1 MKKANGNLEGAAS
14 ARKLPANARKFLL
27 FAGRKYPMVLERGVW
42 RVRSRAKSHPASFST
57 GSPDFSA
64 AKIIAADMLGKEATE
79 KKRTK
84 ETLEDLATVYL
95 DLPKR
100 CSDKVAE
107 LNVGRLRAVVRKA
120 WGKELAAV
128 KIHQAGP
135 KLWRDYM
142 AKRQALESGKLDL
155 ATRRPENAAINAA
168 VRMACSLFIERL
180 RPAYAERGIHVAADA
195 TVVQWLPE
203 MHAPPAAADGAG
215 LLEAWAKLKESN
227 RPLWLAIGLARFAG
241 LRRSEIEHCQGCW
254 IIEEDGTVFVELR
267 DRPGLYLT
275 KTGRIYRAAVIHAGL
290 AEALRTVAPGDFVV
304 EPGAIDRHKWFESAP
319 AEWSRSFTGDARKP
333 LHRLRGLYADD
344 IRKISEDAMTAR
356 LAAIRAASKA
366 LGHTSTATTVDHYLS
381 GHALR

>member
-1 MKKANGNLEGAAS
+1 MKKERGNLKGATS
-14 ARKLPANARKFLL
+14 ARKSPKFARKFLL
-27 FAGRKYPMVLERGVW
+27 FEGRKYSMVLERGIW

-57 GSPDFSA
+57 GSPEFAS
-64 AKIIAADMLGKEATE
+64 AKIIAADMLGKATTE
-79 KKRTK
+79 KRRTK
-84 ETLEDLATVYL
+84 ETLEDLAAVYL

-100 CSDKVAE
+100 CSQKVAE
-107 LNVGRLRAVVRKA
+107 LNVGRLRAVVRTA
-120 WGKELAAV
+120 WAKDLAAV

-180 RPAYAERGIHVAADA
+180 RPAYTERGIHIAADA

-203 MHAPPAAADGAG
+203 MHAPPPAADGAG
-215 LLEAWAKLKESN
+215 LLQAWAKLEATNK
-227 RPLWLAIGLARFAG
+227 PLWLAIGLARFAG

-275 KTGRIYRAAVIHAGL
+275 KTGRIYRAAVIHPGL
-290 AEALRTVAPGDFVV
+290 ADALRAVEPGAYVV
-304 EPGAIDRHKWFESAP
+304 EPGAVDRHKWFESAP

-344 IRKISEDAMTAR
+344 IRKLSEDAMTAR
-356 LAAIRAASKA
+356 LAAIRAASQA

>member
-1 MKKANGNLEGAAS
+1 MAKAKRNLEGSAS
-14 ARKLPANARKFLL
+14 ARNLPAIARKFARK
-27 FAGRKYPMVLERGVW
+27 FVMFEGRKYPMVLERGVW
-42 RVRSRAKSHPASFST
+42 RIRSRASSHPASFST
-57 GSPDFSA
+57 GSPDFAA

-84 ETLEDLATVYL
+84 ETLEDLAAVYL
-95 DLPKR
+95 ELPKR

-107 LNVGRLRAVVRKA
+107 LNVGRLRAVVRTA
-120 WGKELAAV
+120 WDKELCAV

-142 AKRQALESGKLDL
+142 AKRLGKLDL

-180 RPAYAERGIHVAADA
+180 RPAYQERGIRIASDA
-195 TVVQWLPE
+195 TLVQWLPVL
-203 MHAPPAAADGAG
+203 HQPPPAADGAG
-215 LLEAWAKLKESN
+215 LLEAWAALEDTD

-254 IIEEDGTVFVELR
+254 FIEDSGAVFVELR
-267 DRPGLYLT
+267 DRPGHYLT
-275 KTGRIYRAAVIHAGL
+275 KTGRIYRANIIHPGL
-290 AEALRTVAPGDFVV
+290 ADALRAV
-304 EPGAIDRHKWFESAP
+304 EPGDYAVQPGVIDRHKWFESAP
-319 AEWSRSFTGDARKP
+319 ADWARTFTGEAIKP

-344 IRKISEDAMTAR
+344 IRRISEDAITAR
-356 LAAIRAASKA
+356 LAAIRAASQA

-381 GHALR
+381 GHAIR